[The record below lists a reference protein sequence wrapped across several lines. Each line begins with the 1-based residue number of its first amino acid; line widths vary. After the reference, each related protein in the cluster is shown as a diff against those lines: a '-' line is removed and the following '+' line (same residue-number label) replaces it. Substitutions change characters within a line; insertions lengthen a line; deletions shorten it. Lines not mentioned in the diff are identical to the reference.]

1 MATKAAQPSSLP
13 PPLPPRTADA
23 QSKPIKS
30 QCKSSQQEQ
39 HRSLGGTT
47 AATSVPT
54 LPPRP
59 GQSTGVEIAG
69 DGNAASVAGAA
80 AAATTASAQDVA
92 ADGAVLVS
100 SATAPS
106 PMETDVGLP
115 CSADSSDDVDG
126 DYELARRM
134 LSPQG
139 LLIKKVLPEGI
150 AYPVRLRLLMQNTGD
165 EDVGGDG
172 GDHRNRQNQP
182 QQHSVQ
188 VRDTHRPSVSLSLT
202 WLEGDECGLDL
213 CGLMAV
219 RPCHGTS
226 PSSPAAATA
235 VGVRSAEV
243 AAVTAGALDEQQ
255 REISDNSN
263 NHDGEGG
270 APSKIEEVEAGRR
283 SDSSTTSRREE
294 GLLYNR
300 LSPVGNRRQALGNS
314 RLLLLLAWEDVVL
327 LQEQEQRGQQQ
338 SSPRVGDDPGDSEA
352 DEETDGEDGDE
363 DSDTGAEGTATT
375 VLQLEAES
383 EEQRDALARC
393 LQQLVF
399 ELRSQQG
406 WHEGL
411 DGGSFNA
418 DRHSDGE
425 TVATAVTGGDGVDE
439 DSKEG
444 DGGKEKDEEEDE
456 RDDVLGFSLVLNR
469 PVLPYHEASHQQR
482 QPQSRQ
488 LRPPRPPSTT
498 APKPREADIKGNS
511 GGDTARPPRGTQ
523 RYWSVGD
530 LSSKSVLL
538 RRRRSAGVRTAAG
551 QYIGGNLVRGTSV
564 QLSGGSGQRRRSMM
578 LQNSISF
585 GSGGSVGSGVGEALM
600 MIDGGEAA
608 AFGRSKEVSAR
619 VHRLYDRW
627 RDEARVAAW
636 TIAVSLVSCEE
647 CVSFL

>member
-1 MATKAAQPSSLP
+1 MDIATKAAPPSSLP
-13 PPLPPRTADA
+13 PPLPPRAADA
-23 QSKPIKS
+23 QSKPNKS
-30 QCKSSQQEQ
+30 QCESTEQERQ
-39 HRSLGGTT
+39 RSLGGTT
-47 AATSVPT
+47 VATSVPT

-59 GQSTGVEIAG
+59 GQGPTSVSTGVEIAG
-69 DGNAASVAGAA
+69 DGDKASAAGAGAA
-80 AAATTASAQDVA
+80 EATTAQAVATDGDVL
-92 ADGAVLVS
+92 GS
-100 SATAPS
+100 SAAAPS
-106 PMETDVGLP
+106 PTATGIGLS
-115 CSADSSDDVDG
+115 CSAGSSDDVDG

-165 EDVGGDG
+165 GDVGGDG

-182 QQHSVQ
+182 QQHSVLVQ
-188 VRDTHRPSVSLSLT
+188 DTHRPWVSLSLT

-219 RPCHGTS
+219 RPYHGTS
-226 PSSPAAATA
+226 PSSPAAATV
-235 VGVRSAEV
+235 VGAGSAEV
-243 AAVTAGALDEQQ
+243 TTVTAGAFDEQQ
-255 REISDNSN
+255 LESSGNSS
-263 NHDGEGG
+263 NHNGEGG
-270 APSKIEEVEAGRR
+270 APLKIEEVEAERR
-283 SDSSTTSRREE
+283 SDCSTTSRREE

-327 LQEQEQRGQQQ
+327 LQEQEQQEQHQQ
-338 SSPRVGDDPGDSEA
+338 SPRVGDDDAGDSEA

-363 DSDTGAEGTATT
+363 DSDLGAGGTATA

-393 LQQLVF
+393 LQQLVV

-406 WHEGL
+406 WHEDL
-411 DGGSFNA
+411 DGGSLNA
-418 DRHSDGE
+418 DRRFDGE
-425 TVATAVTGGDGVDE
+425 TVATSVTGGGGADE

-444 DGGKEKDEEEDE
+444 DGGNKKDEGEDE
-456 RDDVLGFSLVLNR
+456 RDDVLGFSLILNR

-482 QPQSRQ
+482 QPRPRQ
-488 LRPPRPPSTT
+488 LRPPRPPSTR
-498 APKPREADIKGNS
+498 APKPREPDHKGS
-511 GGDTARPPRGTQ
+511 GGGGGGGGGGGTARPPRGTQ

-564 QLSGGSGQRRRSMM
+564 QLSGGGQRRSMM
-578 LQNSISF
+578 LQNSVGF
-585 GSGGSVGSGVGEALM
+585 G
-600 MIDGGEAA
+600 
-608 AFGRSKEVSAR
+608 
-619 VHRLYDRW
+619 
-627 RDEARVAAW
+627 
-636 TIAVSLVSCEE
+636 
-647 CVSFL
+647 